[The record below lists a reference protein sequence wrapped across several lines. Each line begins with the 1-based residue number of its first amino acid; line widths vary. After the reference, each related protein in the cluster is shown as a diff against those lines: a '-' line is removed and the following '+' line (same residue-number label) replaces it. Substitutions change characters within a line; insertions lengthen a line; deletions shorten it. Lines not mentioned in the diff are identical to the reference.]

1 MKGLV
6 NLIRPEDFEREV
18 IGEKK
23 PVLLLCMHRDEEF
36 PNQLKVIEA
45 IASKYSDELKVGLLE
60 EEFIDAFKKNYGVIG
75 TPTFLILVEGKERG
89 RMLGLADQKMLTDL
103 ISNFQQVFPR

>member
-1 MKGLV
+1 METLIS
-6 NLIRPEDFEREV
+6 LIRPENFEQEV
-18 IGEKK
+18 VEEKK

-36 PNQLKVIEA
+36 PNQMKVIEA

-60 EEFIDAFKKNYGVIG
+60 EEFIEAFKKNYGVIG
-75 TPTFLILVEGKERG
+75 TPTFLLLIEGKERG

-103 ISNFQQVFPR
+103 ISNL